1 MSEFADQVPFAMAE
15 FAENPEPRCP
25 CLLLL
30 DTSASMTGRPISE
43 LNAGLVTFKDQ
54 LAADPMALKRV
65 EVAVVTF
72 GPVQIHTDFQTA
84 DAFQPPTLVATA
96 DTPMGRAIE
105 QGLDLIRQRKE
116 LYRQNGVSYYRPW
129 VFLIT
134 DGAPTD
140 QWQTAAS
147 MVRVGEESKSFMFF
161 AVGVEG
167 ANMGILAQIAVREPL
182 RLSGLNFRDLFR
194 WLSNSLG
201 SVSRSTPGEPVP
213 LENPAA
219 PGGWAVAN

>member
-1 MSEFADQVPFAMAE
+1 MSEIADQVPFGMAE

-30 DTSASMTGRPISE
+30 DTSASMNGRPISE

-54 LAADPMALKRV
+54 LSANPMAMKRV

-84 DAFQPPTLVATA
+84 DAFQPPTLVAMA

-140 QWQTAAS
+140 HWQTAAS
-147 MVRVGEESKSFMFF
+147 MVRAGEESKSFMFF

-167 ANMGILAQIAVREPL
+167 VNMGTLAQITVREPL

-194 WLSNSLG
+194 WLSNSLS

>member
-30 DTSASMTGRPISE
+30 DTSASMSGQPISQ

-54 LAADPMALKRV
+54 LSADPMALKRV

-72 GPVQIHTDFQTA
+72 GPVQIHSDFQTA
-84 DAFQPPTLVATA
+84 DAFQPPTLAATA
-96 DTPMGRAIE
+96 DTPMGKAIE
-105 QGLDLIRQRKE
+105 QGLDLIRHRKE

-140 QWQTAAS
+140 QWQAAAS

-182 RLSGLNFRDLFR
+182 RLSGLDFRGLFR

>member
-140 QWQTAAS
+140 QGQTAAS

-182 RLSGLNFRDLFR
+182 RLGGLNFRDLFR